1 MRSRNTLPVALA
13 VSLIV
18 LLVGSACLP
27 AAAPTPT
34 PIGKAPTAAPTKAPA
49 PAPTKAPEPTKP
61 PAPAATATP
70 RPAAVKYGS
79 LPGVFN
85 AALYFGLDRGYF
97 KEQGINLET
106 VDFRTITELV
116 APVGTGQLDVV
127 GMPLS
132 TPLMAAAD
140 RGVELK
146 LVAALSVSSQPSNN
160 HTWIMLRKDLKDSGQ
175 VKTPADLKGMKVAI
189 PSQGG
194 LGDQTILLMLAQA
207 GLKAEDVE
215 MVVLPAAEQAAAFAN
230 KAIAAGYTLEPQISD
245 ILSKGLAVKWLPIS
259 QYYGGK
265 VQTGVIVFGPNM
277 FKDQDVARR
286 WMTAYVKGIR
296 EYLKASSSKEGR
308 AEAVNALI
316 AHTPLKDPKAY
327 EPMELPAVDPN
338 GQPERQNIET
348 QYKYWVDG
356 GFYKGQ
362 TTIDKII
369 DMSYLDFA
377 VQRLG
382 KQ

>member
-1 MRSRNTLPVALA
+1 MRTQTKWSAALVLTIMA
-13 VSLIV
+13 VLAI
-18 LLVGSACLP
+18 SACAP
-27 AAAPTPT
+27 AVAPAPTPIPKVPVST
-34 PIGKAPTAAPTKAPA
+34 ATAAPAA
-49 PAPTKAPEPTKP
+49 PAPTKP
-61 PAPAATATP
+61 PAAPASPTPSP
-70 RPAAVKYGS
+70 RPATVKYGS

-85 AALYFGLDRGYF
+85 AAAYFAADKGYF
-97 KEQGINLET
+97 KEQAISLEF
-106 VDFRTITELV
+106 VDFRTIAELV

-132 TPLMAAAD
+132 TPLIAAAD

-146 LVAALSVSSQPSNN
+146 LVAALSVSAQPSNN

-175 VKTPADLKGMKVAI
+175 VRSPAELKGLKVAI

-207 GLKAEDVE
+207 GLKADDVE

-245 ILSKGLAVKWLPIS
+245 ILQKGLAEKWIPIS

-265 VQTGVIVFGPNM
+265 VQTGIIVFGPNM
-277 FKDQDVARR
+277 LTDQDLARR
-286 WMTAYVKGIR
+286 WMTGYLKGAR
-296 EYLKASSSKEGR
+296 EYLKTVASKEGR

-316 AHTPLKDPKAY
+316 NHTALKDPKAY

-338 GQPERQNIET
+338 GQPDKQNLEI
-348 QYKYWVDG
+348 QYRYWVDG

-362 TTIDKII
+362 TTIDKIT
-369 DMSYLDFA
+369 DLSYLDYA
-377 VQRLG
+377 TQRLG